1 MRRLLFVSILPVAA
15 ASFSAFS
22 ATRQQDS
29 AREVHTVM
37 VTMQCGVGADSVHP
51 TELHVKRGDEIVWEM
66 TPESDAQQIRIKKK
80 NLFGRWLFRT
90 NVIEGDRQ
98 NPARGRDMKED
109 AEGRYRYDVIG
120 ICQGGP
126 NELID
131 PDIIVDVE

>member
-1 MRRLLFVSILPVAA
+1 MRRLLLVSILPVAA
-15 ASFSAFS
+15 ISFSAFS
-22 ATRQQDS
+22 ATRDRGVDPQ
-29 AREVHTVM
+29 VHTVM
-37 VTMQCGVGADSVHP
+37 VTMQCGPGADSVYP
-51 TELHVKRGDEIVWEM
+51 VELHAKRGDEIVWQM
-66 TPESDAQQIRIKKK
+66 TPESDAHQIRIKKK

-109 AEGRYRYDVIG
+109 AEGLYRYDVIG

-131 PDIIVDVE
+131 PDIIIDLD